1 MYKKGDNIMNKY
13 TIGYKLIKNG
23 KVKLV
28 YWHNE
33 RGEVYCSAYRVKYSE
48 ITLIHPILL
57 SVSKVA

>member
-1 MYKKGDNIMNKY
+1 MNKY
-13 TIGYKLIKNG
+13 IIGYKLIKNG
-23 KVKLV
+23 RVKLV
-28 YWHNE
+28 YWHDE